1 MGKKEISDRIEY
13 IISCTGEF
21 ALRHSLTNSQA
32 YAYLKRFSGI
42 DFLQNYYE
50 AEHTLSIDEAVD
62 DLATICHRNG
72 GVLI

>member
-13 IISCTGEF
+13 IIVCTGEF
-21 ALRHSLTNSQA
+21 AQRHSLSNSQA

-42 DFLQNYYE
+42 DFLQDYYE

-62 DLATICHRNG
+62 DLTAICHRNG
-72 GVLI
+72 GALV